1 MPESPSPLL
10 GKDILSKVRVSVFMN
25 MELALSLPS
34 TEQNLNLK
42 CGPMEKQWS
51 NTKCCPCHYQ
61 AQRLSPISTSKAIP
75 TKACNEGLKHIIGNL
90 REQGLL
96 IPCNSPCNT
105 PILGVK
111 KSNDKWRLVQD
122 LQIIN
127 EAVVPFTH
135 MPKAN
140 GFSCLQVWADTFTG
154 WIALP
159 CCSEQAKEAIKTSVH
174 ESVPRFGLPRSLQ
187 SNNGSAFKAA
197 RTQGVSKAL
206 GIE

>member
-1 MPESPSPLL
+1 MPGSPRTSSCLNNTQEPRGLVPVGDQSVDFLLDAGAALSVLTGAPGPLSSQSTAGMVSSGQAKHCYFSHPLSCNWDPGLFSHEFLVVPESPSPLL

-111 KSNDKWRLVQD
+111 SQM
-122 LQIIN
+122 IN
-127 EAVVPFTH
+127 
-135 MPKAN
+135 
-140 GFSCLQVWADTFTG
+140 GD
-154 WIALP
+154 
-159 CCSEQAKEAIKTSVH
+159 
-174 ESVPRFGLPRSLQ
+174 
-187 SNNGSAFKAA
+187 
-197 RTQGVSKAL
+197 
-206 GIE
+206 